1 MNVSMEY
8 FSMYY
13 DYISISKINDFVF
26 CPHSIYFHN
35 VYEGFEDSGYKSHYQ
50 TAGKLAHQNIDFQKY
65 SSSGDVLQG
74 IEVFSEKFGIIGKID
89 LYYKK
94 SKMLTERKNKI
105 KKIYEGYNFQL
116 MAQKICLEEMGF
128 PVEKMRFY
136 SLSDN
141 KKYLLKNESEVYE
154 KFKQVLKEMR
164 NFNPLVSFKT
174 SNPEK
179 CRKCIY
185 RELCRKL

>member
-1 MNVSMEY
+1 
-8 FSMYY
+8 MYY

-50 TAGKLAHQNIDFQKY
+50 TAGKLAHQKIDFQKY
-65 SSSGDVLQG
+65 SSSRDVLQG
-74 IEVFSEKFGIIGKID
+74 IEVFSENFGIIGKID
-89 LYYKK
+89 LYDKK
-94 SKMLTERKNKI
+94 SKILTERKNKI
-105 KKIYEGYNFQL
+105 KKIYDGYGFQL
-116 MAQKICLEEMGF
+116 LAQKICLEEMGF

-141 KKYLLKNESEVYE
+141 KEYLFENEPEAFKN
-154 KFKQVLKEMR
+154 FKKILVEMR
-164 NFNPLVSFKT
+164 SFNPLTSFKI